1 MRPTRHHVGPC
12 RSYVA
17 LCTWARCGQAS
28 TRRDRRCVDGPA
40 GVVTARSNPVG
51 GLPRLP
57 PAATGGPAAVSTQGV
72 SSESGVGDSAR
83 RPPTAVHWE
92 RTFASSCCCASWDT
106 AAWASR
112 HVPIR
117 PGPVDIAGDALPAT
131 STVFDLG
138 LVWWWCRR
146 TPGIARG
153 RPSGT
158 ARSRPRRHGASP
170 RVGRGPSFDRDCQG
184 QFAVAISTAVEGR
197 VQSGECVPTASFGET
212 PGAGFGDSRR

>member
-1 MRPTRHHVGPC
+1 MTTVGSDFWPSTVSGCRLATVSSRHGH
-12 RSYVA
+12 RI
-17 LCTWARCGQAS
+17 
-28 TRRDRRCVDGPA
+28 A
-40 GVVTARSNPVG
+40 GVESSVHYGGPRTDLKPVAPLLTRSNAPWC
-51 GLPRLP
+51 LARPWAH
-57 PAATGGPAAVSTQGV
+57 AAQVHKAASPQVRCAA
-72 SSESGVGDSAR
+72 SAVR
-83 RPPTAVHWE
+83 VTTNCGTRG
-92 RTFASSCCCASWDT
+92 TFASSCCCASWDT

-158 ARSRPRRHGASP
+158 ARSRPRRNGASP
-170 RVGRGPSFDRDCQG
+170 RVGRGPSFDRDGQG

-197 VQSGECVPTASFGET
+197 VQSGECVPMSPASGMG
-212 PGAGFGDSRR
+212 PP